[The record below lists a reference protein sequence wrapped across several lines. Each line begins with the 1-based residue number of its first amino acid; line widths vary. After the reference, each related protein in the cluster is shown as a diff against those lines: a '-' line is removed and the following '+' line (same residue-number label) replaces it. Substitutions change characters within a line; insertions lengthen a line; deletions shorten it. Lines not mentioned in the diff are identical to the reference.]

1 MTNFLINFFPVT
13 RHTSPMGGCR
23 STPPFFSA
31 ELRHAA
37 CPGDYFRCPPL
48 GGGPGV
54 GAVRSRGPGAPPL
67 PAVAPGFGGRWP
79 PRRAS
84 ARVAPP
90 PSPRGRLRL
99 SGARPCGA
107 GVSVLKV
114 APWVTWT
121 RLQTRQLTPSA
132 TLYGYRGLVRSLR
145 SL

>member
-1 MTNFLINFFPVT
+1 MQRAPETIFGAHPWGAVL
-13 RHTSPMGGCR
+13 
-23 STPPFFSA
+23 
-31 ELRHAA
+31 
-37 CPGDYFRCPPL
+37 PL
-48 GGGPGV
+48 GRCAPG
-54 GAVRSRGPGAPPL
+54 ARGPLRSALLRSGLRRPY
-67 PAVAPGFGGRWP
+67 GP

-145 SL
+145 SLWWPAGH